1 MADPF
6 EALREPVPS
15 VAPDPIFAAG
25 LRARLVRALDLP
37 RGVTVSALHVDPT
50 APPTSPQEG
59 DLAYVSLWVP
69 DEERAAEFFGA
80 VLGWRIAGGTGGTPG
95 RARQILGQSLPH
107 GILGGQP
114 ESTLFLSFVVADLDS
129 ALERVAA
136 AGGQAGDPRD
146 ERYGRTAS
154 CSDDQGVRF
163 ALVELPAG
171 AGDAPVLRGQSNGE
185 RHGDVSYLTMEVV
198 DSARARAFYGA
209 VLGWRFNPGRVPDGW
224 QNDGVVPMLG
234 MAGGHSPATV
244 VPMYRV
250 DDIVGAVARVRAR
263 GGTATDPDRQSYGV
277 SATCTDDQGTR
288 FYLHQP

>member
-1 MADPF
+1 MVDPF
-6 EALREPVPS
+6 GALRAPVPS

-37 RGVTVSALHVDPT
+37 QGVTVSAVQLDPT
-50 APPTSPQEG
+50 PAPTSPQEG
-59 DLAYVSLWVP
+59 DVAYVSLWVP
-69 DEERAAEFFGA
+69 DEERAAEFFRA
-80 VLGWRIAGGTGGTPG
+80 VLGWRITGGTDTTPA
-95 RARQILGQSLPH
+95 RARQVLGQSLPH
-107 GILGGQP
+107 GILGGQT
-114 ESTLFLSFVVADLDS
+114 ESTLFLGLVVADLDS

-146 ERYGRTAS
+146 EQYGRTAS

-163 ALVELPAG
+163 ALVELPA
-171 AGDAPVLRGQSNGE
+171 ADDAPVLRGQSNGE
-185 RHGDVSYLTMEVV
+185 RHGDISYLTMEVV

-209 VLGWRFNPGRVPDGW
+209 VLGWRFNPGRVTDGW

-234 MAGGHSPATV
+234 MAGGHTPATV

-250 DDIVGAVARVRAR
+250 DDIVAAVARVRAR
-263 GGTATDPDRQSYGV
+263 GGTATDPDPQPYGI

-288 FYLHQP
+288 FYLHQQ